1 MTTSTTIHAIYEKNV
16 YAVSFFSLN
25 LKKNVD
31 CVKWFFSV
39 CNVIVLMLNGKMHIV
54 GLLGF
59 LLVFT
64 WNQPKQS
71 NYNAINNKHT
81 TNSSSVEK

>member
-1 MTTSTTIHAIYEKNV
+1 MV
-16 YAVSFFSLN
+16 FS
-25 LKKNVD
+25 
-31 CVKWFFSV
+31 SM